1 MFAPVM
7 RIVWPVKG
15 VLGTGRVVKSWD
27 FRKEVRKPAGLGV
40 VRIPSRT

>member
-7 RIVWPVKG
+7 RIVCPVKG
-15 VLGTGRVVKSWD
+15 VLGTGSVVKSWD
-27 FRKEVRKPAGLGV
+27 FRNEVRKPAGLGV